1 VPLLRNAL
9 PDSDR
14 ENVRKAQ
21 RLATRSYT
29 LRQIP
34 NRLSLRNSSRSNRYL
49 LVMSP
54 DPRHAEIARET
65 LAPMAEARMTA
76 RKLISNLKRDI

>member
-1 VPLLRNAL
+1 
-9 PDSDR
+9 
-14 ENVRKAQ
+14 
-21 RLATRSYT
+21 LATRSYT

-54 DPRHAEIARET
+54 DPSMSHFPKGAIGHITNTKITGTCLCGAV
-65 LAPMAEARMTA
+65 
-76 RKLISNLKRDI
+76 

>member
-1 VPLLRNAL
+1 
-9 PDSDR
+9 
-14 ENVRKAQ
+14 
-21 RLATRSYT
+21 LATRSYT

-54 DPRHAEIARET
+54 DPRDIAC
-65 LAPMAEARMTA
+65 
-76 RKLISNLKRDI
+76 